1 MGRVSKEIFFN
12 VRLFHVSMNEY
23 EIKRG
28 HFKNVEGK
36 IGDIMKD
43 VFGKVDEV
51 EEQFRS
57 SFGAIKEI
65 TASTEGKTI
74 LRITATMDRE
84 VPAEVAAE
92 TIKRYNDF
100 LYRCTGFTSKQRTK
114 RLKTK
119 AKKGLL

>member
-1 MGRVSKEIFFN
+1 
-12 VRLFHVSMNEY
+12 MNEY

-36 IGDIMKD
+36 LGDFMKD
-43 VFGKVDEV
+43 AFGKVDEV

-74 LRITATMDRE
+74 LRITVTMDRE